1 MEYIYYMEKKMEAM
15 MEVLEQ
21 ELEGAFEV
29 KDKKSLHRYVLLLTE
44 NIVKKENYEKQQL
57 ELRNDIQTLA
67 ENQKQG
73 FEIMNQ
79 RFEAIDKRFEA
90 IDKRFETV
98 DKRFETVDKRFED
111 MFHYMDKR
119 FEDIDKRFQ
128 AVDRRFEDMFHYM
141 DKRFETIEKRFTR
154 LFTFMNTGMGIII
167 LITILFKFL
176 R

>member
-1 MEYIYYMEKKMEAM
+1 MEYIYYMEKKMETM

-57 ELRNDIQTLA
+57 ELRNDIQRLA
-67 ENQKQG
+67 ESQKQG
-73 FEIMNQ
+73 FEMMNQ
-79 RFEAIDKRFEA
+79 RFEAI
-90 IDKRFETV
+90 
-98 DKRFETVDKRFED
+98 DKRFED

-119 FEDIDKRFQ
+119 FEDIDKRFET
-128 AVDRRFEDMFHYM
+128 V
-141 DKRFETIEKRFTR
+141 DKRFEDANERFEDVNKRFEAVDKRFEDVNKNFSR

-167 LITILFKFL
+167 LLTILFKFI